1 MLQRTALILA
11 AVLTANFL
19 FAQDRPGNALGLFDA
34 WLAQAAAETPA
45 YRADL
50 RAGGDPDA
58 IPPGRGF
65 GRSALLGPFTYRP
78 KTYGE
83 LTRSERA
90 AVLADPKFRAFLIA
104 MRRQCDGENGV
115 EPVAPRPA
123 NRPDPMQISPTP
135 VEMLHPGPAWWV
147 LPP

>member
-11 AVLTANFL
+11 VVLTVNFL
-19 FAQDRPGNALGLFDA
+19 SAQDCPGNALGLFDA
-34 WLAQAAAETPA
+34 WLAQTAAETPA

-58 IPPGRGF
+58 IPPGREF

-90 AVLADPKFRAFLIA
+90 AVLADPKFRAFLIT
-104 MRRQCDGENGV
+104 MRRQCDGENGAD
-115 EPVAPRPA
+115 PAAPRPA
-123 NRPDPMQISPTP
+123 SPRDPMEISLTP

-147 LPP
+147 LAP